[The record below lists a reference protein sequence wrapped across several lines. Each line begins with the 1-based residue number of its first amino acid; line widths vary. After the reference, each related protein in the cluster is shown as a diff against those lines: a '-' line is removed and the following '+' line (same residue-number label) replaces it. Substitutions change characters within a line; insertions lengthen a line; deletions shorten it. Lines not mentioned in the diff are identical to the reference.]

1 MYHQEARFYQLIKQ
15 RGHLSQ
21 EDETDYLRL
30 LTGLEG
36 EARLAQVI
44 QDLGLSTFYLTDLWI
59 PLGKGTQIDGLLLV
73 PQGLYLVEI
82 KHYGGHFLY
91 QGFAS
96 RLNGRPYQH
105 DLLGQVARAQSLLQQ
120 FLRSQQLDCQLV
132 SKLIFSQDHLQVEG
146 LAAGQYMLWPQALA
160 WLQGLS
166 DQMVGQPCSRRQQL
180 VLDLLGPLQHASP
193 YRPRQ
198 LTSIER
204 QTLLSG
210 IGCPRCL
217 RLGMTYSRYK
227 VSCPHC
233 GFREDKAAAC
243 LRSACEW
250 ALLNHDLPLSR
261 SAISNYVGSKQ
272 LDRTLQR
279 QLAKYFHPLHKG
291 HHACYQN
298 DYATVYQCLSQ
309 YDGV

>member
-1 MYHQEARFYQLIKQ
+1 MYHQEARFYQLVKQ

-36 EARLAQVI
+36 EARFAQVI

-82 KHYGGHFLY
+82 KHYGGQFLY

-146 LAAGQYMLWPQALA
+146 LAAGQYMLWPQALT
-160 WLQGLS
+160 WLQGLA
-166 DQMVGQPCSRRQQL
+166 DQMVGQPCSRRQRL
-180 VLDLLGPLQHASP
+180 LLDLLGPLQHASP

-210 IGCPRCL
+210 IGCSRCL
-217 RLGMTYSRYK
+217 RLGMTCSRYK

-233 GFREDKAAAC
+233 GFREDKASAC

-250 ALLNHDLPLSR
+250 A
-261 SAISNYVGSKQ
+261 
-272 LDRTLQR
+272 
-279 QLAKYFHPLHKG
+279 F
-291 HHACYQN
+291 
-298 DYATVYQCLSQ
+298 
-309 YDGV
+309 

>member
-21 EDETDYLRL
+21 EDEADYLRL

-146 LAAGQYMLWPQALA
+146 LAAGQYMRW
-160 WLQGLS
+160 
-166 DQMVGQPCSRRQQL
+166 
-180 VLDLLGPLQHASP
+180 H
-193 YRPRQ
+193 
-198 LTSIER
+198 
-204 QTLLSG
+204 
-210 IGCPRCL
+210 
-217 RLGMTYSRYK
+217 
-227 VSCPHC
+227 
-233 GFREDKAAAC
+233 GFRGWPTRWQVSLA
-243 LRSACEW
+243 
-250 ALLNHDLPLSR
+250 
-261 SAISNYVGSKQ
+261 VGAS
-272 LDRTLQR
+272 
-279 QLAKYFHPLHKG
+279 
-291 HHACYQN
+291 
-298 DYATVYQCLSQ
+298 S
-309 YDGV
+309 

>member
-15 RGHLSQ
+15 RGHFSQ
-21 EDETDYLRL
+21 EDEADYLRL

-82 KHYGGHFLY
+82 KHYGGQFLY

-146 LAAGQYMLWPQALA
+146 LDPGQYMLWP
-160 WLQGLS
+160 
-166 DQMVGQPCSRRQQL
+166 
-180 VLDLLGPLQHASP
+180 
-193 YRPRQ
+193 
-198 LTSIER
+198 
-204 QTLLSG
+204 
-210 IGCPRCL
+210 
-217 RLGMTYSRYK
+217 
-227 VSCPHC
+227 
-233 GFREDKAAAC
+233 
-243 LRSACEW
+243 
-250 ALLNHDLPLSR
+250 
-261 SAISNYVGSKQ
+261 
-272 LDRTLQR
+272 
-279 QLAKYFHPLHKG
+279 
-291 HHACYQN
+291 
-298 DYATVYQCLSQ
+298 
-309 YDGV
+309 

>member
-1 MYHQEARFYQLIKQ
+1 M
-15 RGHLSQ
+15 
-21 EDETDYLRL
+21 
-30 LTGLEG
+30 
-36 EARLAQVI
+36 I
-44 QDLGLSTFYLTDLWI
+44 QDLGLAAFYLTDLWI

-73 PQGLYLVEI
+73 PQGGYLIEI
-82 KHYGGHFLY
+82 KHYGGQFLY

-105 DLLGQVARAQSLLQQ
+105 DLLGQVARAQSPLQQ

-132 SKLIFSQDHLQVEG
+132 PKLIFSQDHLQVEG
-146 LAAGQYMLWPQALA
+146 LDAGQYMLWPQALT
-160 WLQGLS
+160 WLQGLA
-166 DQMVGQPCSRRQQL
+166 DQLAGQPCSRHQQL
-180 VLDLLGPLQHASP
+180 LLDLLGPLQHASP

-217 RLGMTYSRYK
+217 RLGMTCSRYK

-233 GFREDKAAAC
+233 GFGEDKAAAC
-243 LRSACEW
+243 LRSICEW

-261 SAISNYVGSKQ
+261 SAVSNYMGTKQ

-309 YDGV
+309 YGGV